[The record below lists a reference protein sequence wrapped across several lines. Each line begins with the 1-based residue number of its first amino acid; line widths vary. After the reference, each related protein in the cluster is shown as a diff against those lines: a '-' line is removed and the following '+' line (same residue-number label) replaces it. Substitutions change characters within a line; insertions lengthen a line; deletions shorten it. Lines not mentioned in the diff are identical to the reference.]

1 MPFSAQTRQGGYKTP
16 SGKRIGF
23 PAKMRKIGNND
34 LELLEALFEQLPG
47 SPFFIKDRDL
57 RYVAA
62 NPAMA
67 ELCGVRRPRDLYGKC
82 VGDFFP
88 EALAQ
93 SYEELD
99 REVIA
104 SGRPVTDVLQRSV
117 EGGRADAWLLFSRM
131 PVRDADGSCVGV
143 AGTSRRLRPGLVG
156 EGSFARLQQVTRRL
170 RSEFDRPLRLGE
182 LARQAGSSPSQL
194 ERDFRRI
201 FAMSPRDFLQRLRMQ
216 HARRLLEETGVSV
229 SAIAQE
235 CGYADQSAF
244 TRRFAADIGATPT
257 KYRQLKRKAACRGPP
272 GSS

>member
-1 MPFSAQTRQGGYKTP
+1 
-16 SGKRIGF
+16 
-23 PAKMRKIGNND
+23 MRKIGIND

-47 SPFFIKDRDL
+47 SPFFVKDRSL

-67 ELCGVRRPRDLYGKC
+67 ELCGVQRPRDLFGKC

-88 EALAQ
+88 DALAQ

-104 SGRPVTDVLQRSV
+104 SRRPVTDVLHRSV
-117 EGGRADAWLLFSRM
+117 EAGRGDAWLLFSRV
-131 PVRDADGSCVGV
+131 PVRDADGGCVGV
-143 AGTSRRLRPGLVG
+143 AGTSRRLRPGLIS
-156 EGSFARLQQVTRRL
+156 EGSYERLQLITRRL
-170 RSEFDRPLRLGE
+170 RAEFDRPLRLIE
-182 LARQAGSSPSQL
+182 LAREAGTSPSQL

-201 FAMSPRDFLQRLRMQ
+201 FAMSPRDFLHRLRMQ
-216 HARRLLEETGVSV
+216 AARRALEDTDASV
-229 SAIAQE
+229 SMVAQD

-244 TRRFAADIGATPT
+244 TRRFAAEVGLTPS
-257 KYRQLKRKAACRGPP
+257 KYRQVRRKADDRGQP